1 MKKILTALIIT
12 AVIVSVIP
20 VRAYASDY
28 QGKEKQDSLFQKLG
42 DFISGKYEVDGK
54 PIKKTGIFQ
63 PMADEVKKIE
73 PAPVR

>member
-1 MKKILTALIIT
+1 MKKILTALMIT
-12 AVIVSVIP
+12 AVIVSIVP
-20 VRAYASDY
+20 VMACASDY
-28 QGKEKQDSLFQKLG
+28 QGKEKSDSLFQKLG
-42 DFISGKYEVDGK
+42 DFLTGKYDVEGR